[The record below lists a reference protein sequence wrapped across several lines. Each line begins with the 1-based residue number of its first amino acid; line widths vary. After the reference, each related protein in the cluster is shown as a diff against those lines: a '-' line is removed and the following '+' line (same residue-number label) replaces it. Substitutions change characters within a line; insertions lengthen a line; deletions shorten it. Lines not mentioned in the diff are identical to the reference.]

1 EVLTKAEEEL
11 KKLEGQ
17 QEADQKAAKEVEEK
31 IKAIGTEITLESKK
45 AIEEAR
51 AAYEKLSE
59 AQKKLVSNLEV
70 LTKAEEE
77 LKKLEGQQEEKPIIV
92 TLVNKK
98 YGVSL
103 KGEGLTEDMELKVEP
118 LNKDSKDV
126 ERMRKE
132 ITSKKSIFRLFNI
145 KLMKGG
151 KEIQLPKNAILS
163 IPVSEKYN
171 GKELVVLACN
181 DKEIKHLNGK
191 VTDGM
196 VSVEVAE
203 LMNFGVV
210 VDAVN
215 SEKDAIVGSGSGN
228 AGGSS
233 SGNKGVKTGDQT
245 PTEALV
251 LLALLSGVA
260 MMLTVGKRRR
270 EQN

>member
-1 EVLTKAEEEL
+1 
-11 KKLEGQ
+11 
-17 QEADQKAAKEVEEK
+17 
-31 IKAIGTEITLESKK
+31 AIGTEITLESKK
-45 AIEEAR
+45 AIEGAR

-77 LKKLEGQQEEKPIIV
+77 LKKLEGQQGQQEEKPIIV

-145 KLMKGG
+145 KLMKDG

-163 IPVSEKYN
+163 IPVGEKYN